1 MDISGSKM
9 YLLEENQTQP
19 KGDQILTCTECK
31 SKVTQLYQY
40 DLCKSCLSKTFQ
52 RLIKVIDSVRK

>member
-1 MDISGSKM
+1 MDKSGSKM
-9 YLLEENQTQP
+9 YLLEEQQTQP
-19 KGDQILTCTECK
+19 KGDLILICAGCR
-31 SKVTQLYQY
+31 SKVAQLYQY

>member
-9 YLLEENQTQP
+9 QLLEEKETKP
-19 KGDQILTCTECK
+19 KEVQILTCTGCR
-31 SKVTQLYQY
+31 SKVAQLYQY

>member
-9 YLLEENQTQP
+9 YLLEEKQTQL
-19 KGDQILTCTECK
+19 KGETCAGCR

-40 DLCKSCLSKTFQ
+40 NLCKSCLSKTFQ